1 MICREGE
8 NVLYCYEDAIMVL
21 GCIMNNVELL
31 KNDKYPLDRD
41 DFSPSKFHQILFAVI
56 DNIADNDIAEIDKVA
71 IDRFA
76 QNYPKQYEVLVR
88 NDFLNFIDNCKK
100 IANQKVFALYY
111 NNLRKM
117 SLLRAYQKQGRNIN
131 NFFDENL
138 DSAEQMKN
146 LDRYKI
152 EQIVDYFEA
161 QDYDI
166 RKRFIKNADI
176 REYQAGT
183 NFAET
188 KERLKESPLMGS
200 SFQSPYL
207 NTIFRGA
214 MGLILRVGK
223 SGTGK
228 SVLSLGDLCKMTV
241 TEYWDFETQSFIK
254 NKSREGASLFINTE
268 MDLEVGLDIIII
280 AWISGVNRSKIL
292 NGKYTKEEEKR
303 IDRAGQILLESELYI
318 VDDPSFTVDS
328 LVSEIKDYVY
338 NKQVKNVCFDYVQD
352 NGIVSGRL
360 ANETKI
366 PQRQDMV
373 LLTLTDRL
381 KQVQRECDINII
393 TGCQTNN
400 EEDKMPFPTE
410 ACLAGGKSQ
419 IRKTDGT
426 MVMMPPRQKELDIFE
441 ELIVN
446 GKLDTQNRPNNIIHI
461 IKGRSSEFP
470 KYIKVFQ
477 YVDLGTGRSE
487 DLLVLDKDNNPIKIN
502 KTYIEYD

>member
-1 MICREGE
+1 
-8 NVLYCYEDAIMVL
+8 MVL

-31 KNDKYPLDRD
+31 KSDKYFLDRD

-56 DNIADNDIAEIDKVA
+56 DNLADNDIVEIDKMA

-76 QNYPKQYEVLVR
+76 QNYPKQYEVLIQ
-88 NDFLNFIDNCKK
+88 NDFLVFVDNCKK
-100 IANQKVFALYY
+100 IANQNLFALYY
-111 NNLRKM
+111 NNLKKM
-117 SLLRAYQKQGRNIN
+117 SLLRVYKKQGRDISQFYDEVIDNI
-131 NFFDENL
+131 
-138 DSAEQMKN
+138 KN
-146 LDRYKI
+146 LDNYTV
-152 EQIVDYFEA
+152 EQIINHFEA

-166 RKRFIKNADI
+166 RKRFIKNANV

-214 MGLILRVGK
+214 MGLILRAGK
-223 SGTGK
+223 SGAGK
-228 SVLSLGDLCKMTV
+228 SVLSLGDLCQMTV
-241 TEYWDFETQSFIK
+241 TEYWDYKSQSFIK
-254 NKSREGASLFINTE
+254 NKSREGSSLFINTE
-268 MDLEVGLDIIII
+268 MDLETGLDIIII
-280 AWISGVNRSKIL
+280 AWISGVERGKIL
-292 NGKYTKEEEKR
+292 DGKYTKDEEYR
-303 IDRAGQILLESELYI
+303 IDRAREILLESELYI
-318 VDDPSFTVDS
+318 VDDPSFTIDS
-328 LVSEIKDYVY
+328 LISEIKDYVY
-338 NKQVKNVCFDYVQD
+338 NKQVKNVCFDYIQD
-352 NGIVSGRL
+352 NGIVSGKL

-410 ACLAGGKSQ
+410 SCLAGGKSQ
-419 IRKTDGT
+419 VRKTDGT
-426 MVMMPPRQKELDIFE
+426 MVMLPPKQKELDIFE
-441 ELIVN
+441 ELMID
-446 GKLDTQNRPNNIIHI
+446 GKLDTKNRPNNIIHI
-461 IKGRSSEFP
+461 IKGRSSAYP

-487 DLLVLDKDNNPIKIN
+487 DLLVLDKDNKPITIN
-502 KTYIEYD
+502 KTFIEYDE

>member
-1 MICREGE
+1 
-8 NVLYCYEDAIMVL
+8 MVL

-31 KNDKYPLDRD
+31 KNDKYFLDRD

-56 DNIADNDIAEIDKVA
+56 DNLADNDIVEIDKMA

-76 QNYPKQYEVLVR
+76 QNYPKQYDVLIQ
-88 NDFLNFIDNCKK
+88 NDFLVFVDNCKK
-100 IANQKVFALYY
+100 IANQNLFALYY
-111 NNLRKM
+111 NNLKKM
-117 SLLRAYQKQGRNIN
+117 SLLRVYKKQGRDIDQFYDEAIGNI
-131 NFFDENL
+131 
-138 DSAEQMKN
+138 KN
-146 LDRYKI
+146 LDNYTV
-152 EQIVDYFEA
+152 EQIINYFEA
-161 QDYDI
+161 QDYEI
-166 RKRFIKNADI
+166 RKKFIKNI
-176 REYQAGT
+176 NVREYQAGT

-214 MGLILRVGK
+214 MGLILRAGK
-223 SGTGK
+223 SGAGK
-228 SVLSLGDLCKMTV
+228 SVLSLGDLCQMTV
-241 TEYWDFETQSFIK
+241 TEYWDYKTQSFIK

-268 MDLEVGLDIIII
+268 MDLETGLDIIII
-280 AWISGVNRSKIL
+280 AWISGVERGKIL
-292 NGKYTKEEEKR
+292 DGKYTKDEESR
-303 IDRAGQILLESELYI
+303 IDKAREILLESELYI

-338 NKQVKNVCFDYVQD
+338 NKQVKNVCFDYIQD
-352 NGIVSGRL
+352 NGIVSGKL

-410 ACLAGGKSQ
+410 SCLAGGKSQ
-419 IRKTDGT
+419 VRKTDGT
-426 MVMMPPRQKELDIFE
+426 MVMLPPKQKELDIFE
-441 ELIVN
+441 ELMID
-446 GKLDTQNRPNNIIHI
+446 GKLDTKNRPNNIIHI
-461 IKGRSSEFP
+461 IKGRSSAYP

-487 DLLVLDKDNNPIKIN
+487 DLLVLDKDNKPITIN
-502 KTYIEYD
+502 KTFIEYDE

>member
-1 MICREGE
+1 
-8 NVLYCYEDAIMVL
+8 MVL

-31 KNDKYPLDRD
+31 KSDKYFLDRD

-56 DNIADNDIAEIDKVA
+56 DNLADNDIVEIDKMA

-76 QNYPKQYEVLVR
+76 QNYPKQYEVLIQ
-88 NDFLNFIDNCKK
+88 NDFLVFVDNCKK
-100 IANQKVFALYY
+100 IANQNLFALYY
-111 NNLRKM
+111 NNLKKM
-117 SLLRAYQKQGRNIN
+117 SLLRVYKKQGRDISQFYDEVIDNI
-131 NFFDENL
+131 
-138 DSAEQMKN
+138 KN
-146 LDRYKI
+146 LDNYTV
-152 EQIVDYFEA
+152 EQIINHFEA

-166 RKRFIKNADI
+166 RKRFIKNVNV

-223 SGTGK
+223 TGAGK
-228 SVLSLGDLCKMTV
+228 SVLSLGDLCQMTV
-241 TEYWDFETQSFIK
+241 TEYWDYKSQSFIK
-254 NKSREGASLFINTE
+254 NKSREGSSLFINTE
-268 MDLEVGLDIIII
+268 MDLETGLDIIII
-280 AWISGVNRSKIL
+280 AWISGVERGKIL
-292 NGKYTKEEEKR
+292 DGKYTKDEEYR
-303 IDRAGQILLESELYI
+303 IDRAREILLESELYI
-318 VDDPSFTVDS
+318 VDDPSFTIDS

-338 NKQVKNVCFDYVQD
+338 NKQVKNVCFDYIQD
-352 NGIVSGRL
+352 NGIVSGKL

-400 EEDKMPFPTE
+400 EEDTMPFPTE
-410 ACLAGGKSQ
+410 SCLAGGKSQ
-419 IRKTDGT
+419 VRKTDGT
-426 MVMMPPRQKELDIFE
+426 MVMLPPKQKELDIFE
-441 ELIVN
+441 ELMID
-446 GKLDTQNRPNNIIHI
+446 GKLDTKNRPNNIIHI
-461 IKGRSSEFP
+461 VKGRSSAYP

-487 DLLVLDKDNNPIKIN
+487 DLLVLDKDNKPITIN
-502 KTYIEYD
+502 KTFIEYGE

>member
-1 MICREGE
+1 
-8 NVLYCYEDAIMVL
+8 
-21 GCIMNNVELL
+21 MNNVELL
-31 KNDKYPLDRD
+31 KSDKYFLDRD

-56 DNIADNDIAEIDKVA
+56 DNLADNDIVEIDKMA

-76 QNYPKQYEVLVR
+76 QNYPKQYEVLIQ
-88 NDFLNFIDNCKK
+88 NDFLVFVDNCKK
-100 IANQKVFALYY
+100 IANQNLFALYY
-111 NNLRKM
+111 NNLKKM
-117 SLLRAYQKQGRNIN
+117 SLLRVYKKQGRDISQFYDEVIDNI
-131 NFFDENL
+131 
-138 DSAEQMKN
+138 KN
-146 LDRYKI
+146 LDNYTV
-152 EQIVDYFEA
+152 EQIINHFEA

-166 RKRFIKNADI
+166 RKRFIKNVNV

-214 MGLILRVGK
+214 MGLILRAGK
-223 SGTGK
+223 SGAGK
-228 SVLSLGDLCKMTV
+228 SVLSLGDLCQMTV
-241 TEYWDFETQSFIK
+241 TEYWDYKSQSFIK
-254 NKSREGASLFINTE
+254 NKSREGSSLFINTE
-268 MDLEVGLDIIII
+268 MDLETGLDIIII
-280 AWISGVNRSKIL
+280 SWISGVERGKIL
-292 NGKYTKEEEKR
+292 DGKYAKDEEYR
-303 IDRAGQILLESELYI
+303 IDRAREILLESELYI
-318 VDDPSFTVDS
+318 VDDPSFTIDS
-328 LVSEIKDYVY
+328 LISEIKDYVY
-338 NKQVKNVCFDYVQD
+338 NKQVKNVCFDYIQD
-352 NGIVSGRL
+352 NGIVSGKL

-410 ACLAGGKSQ
+410 SCLAGGKSQ
-419 IRKTDGT
+419 VRKTDGT
-426 MVMMPPRQKELDIFE
+426 MVMLPPKQKELDIFE
-441 ELIVN
+441 ELMID
-446 GKLDTQNRPNNIIHI
+446 GKLDTKNRPNNIIHI
-461 IKGRSSEFP
+461 IKGRSSAYP

>member
-1 MICREGE
+1 
-8 NVLYCYEDAIMVL
+8 
-21 GCIMNNVELL
+21 MNNVELL
-31 KNDKYPLDRD
+31 KSDKYFLDRD

-56 DNIADNDIAEIDKVA
+56 DNLADNDIVEIDKMA

-76 QNYPKQYEVLVR
+76 QNYPKQYEVLIQ
-88 NDFLNFIDNCKK
+88 NDFLVFVDNCKK
-100 IANQKVFALYY
+100 IANQNLFALYY
-111 NNLRKM
+111 NNLKKM
-117 SLLRAYQKQGRNIN
+117 SLLRVYKKQGRDISQFYDEVIDNI
-131 NFFDENL
+131 
-138 DSAEQMKN
+138 KN
-146 LDRYKI
+146 LDNYTV
-152 EQIVDYFEA
+152 EQIINHFEA

-166 RKRFIKNADI
+166 RKRFIKNVNV

-214 MGLILRVGK
+214 MGLILRAGK
-223 SGTGK
+223 SGAGK
-228 SVLSLGDLCKMTV
+228 SVLSLGDLCQMTV
-241 TEYWDFETQSFIK
+241 TEYWDYKSQSFIK
-254 NKSREGASLFINTE
+254 NKSREGSSLFINTE
-268 MDLEVGLDIIII
+268 MDLETGLDIIII
-280 AWISGVNRSKIL
+280 AWISGVERGKIL
-292 NGKYTKEEEKR
+292 DGKYTKDEEYR
-303 IDRAGQILLESELYI
+303 IDRAREILLESELYI
-318 VDDPSFTVDS
+318 VDDPSFTIDS
-328 LVSEIKDYVY
+328 LISEIKDHVY
-338 NKQVKNVCFDYVQD
+338 NKQVKNVCFDYIQD
-352 NGIVSGRL
+352 NGIVSGKL

-410 ACLAGGKSQ
+410 SCLAGGKSQ
-419 IRKTDGT
+419 VRKTDGT
-426 MVMMPPRQKELDIFE
+426 MVMLPPKQKELDIFE
-441 ELIVN
+441 ELMID
-446 GKLDTQNRPNNIIHI
+446 GKLDTKNRPNNIIHI
-461 IKGRSSEFP
+461 IKGRSSAYP

>member
-1 MICREGE
+1 
-8 NVLYCYEDAIMVL
+8 
-21 GCIMNNVELL
+21 MNNVELL
-31 KNDKYPLDRD
+31 KSDKYFLDRD

-56 DNIADNDIAEIDKVA
+56 DNLADNDIVEIDKMA

-76 QNYPKQYEVLVR
+76 QNYPKQYEVLIQ
-88 NDFLNFIDNCKK
+88 NDFLVFVDNCKK
-100 IANQKVFALYY
+100 IANQNLFALYY
-111 NNLRKM
+111 NNLKKM
-117 SLLRAYQKQGRNIN
+117 SLLRVYKKQGRDISQFYDEVIDNI
-131 NFFDENL
+131 
-138 DSAEQMKN
+138 KN
-146 LDRYKI
+146 LDNYTV
-152 EQIVDYFEA
+152 EQIINHFEA

-166 RKRFIKNADI
+166 RKRFIKNVNV

-214 MGLILRVGK
+214 MGLILRAGK
-223 SGTGK
+223 SGAGK
-228 SVLSLGDLCKMTV
+228 SVLSLGDLCQMTV
-241 TEYWDFETQSFIK
+241 TEYWDYKSQSFIK
-254 NKSREGASLFINTE
+254 NKSREGSSLFINTE
-268 MDLEVGLDIIII
+268 MDLETGLDIIII
-280 AWISGVNRSKIL
+280 AWISGVERGKIL
-292 NGKYTKEEEKR
+292 DGKYTKDEEYR
-303 IDRAGQILLESELYI
+303 IDRAREILLESELYI
-318 VDDPSFTVDS
+318 VDDPSFTIDS
-328 LVSEIKDYVY
+328 LISEIKDYVY
-338 NKQVKNVCFDYVQD
+338 NKQVKNVCFDYIQD
-352 NGIVSGRL
+352 NGIVSGKL

-410 ACLAGGKSQ
+410 SCLAGGKSQ
-419 IRKTDGT
+419 VRKTDGT
-426 MVMMPPRQKELDIFE
+426 MVMLPPKQKELDIFE
-441 ELIVN
+441 ELMID
-446 GKLDTQNRPNNIIHI
+446 GKLDTKNRPNNIIHI
-461 IKGRSSEFP
+461 IKGRSSAYP

>member
-1 MICREGE
+1 
-8 NVLYCYEDAIMVL
+8 
-21 GCIMNNVELL
+21 MNNVELL
-31 KNDKYPLDRD
+31 KSDKYFLDRD

-56 DNIADNDIAEIDKVA
+56 DNLADNDIVEIDKMA

-76 QNYPKQYEVLVR
+76 QNYPKQYEVLIQ
-88 NDFLNFIDNCKK
+88 NDFLVFVDNCKK
-100 IANQKVFALYY
+100 IANQNLFALYY
-111 NNLRKM
+111 NNLKKM
-117 SLLRAYQKQGRNIN
+117 SLLRVYKKQGRDISQFYDEVIDNI
-131 NFFDENL
+131 
-138 DSAEQMKN
+138 KN
-146 LDRYKI
+146 LDNYTV
-152 EQIVDYFEA
+152 EQIINHFEA
-161 QDYDI
+161 QDCDI
-166 RKRFIKNADI
+166 RKRFIKNVNV

-214 MGLILRVGK
+214 MGLILRAGK
-223 SGTGK
+223 SGAGK
-228 SVLSLGDLCKMTV
+228 SVLSLGDLCQMTV
-241 TEYWDFETQSFIK
+241 TEYWDYKSQSFIK
-254 NKSREGASLFINTE
+254 NKSREGSSLFINTE
-268 MDLEVGLDIIII
+268 MDLETGLDIIII
-280 AWISGVNRSKIL
+280 AWISGVERGKIL
-292 NGKYTKEEEKR
+292 DGKYTKDEEYR
-303 IDRAGQILLESELYI
+303 IDRAREILLESELYI
-318 VDDPSFTVDS
+318 VDDPSFTIDS

-338 NKQVKNVCFDYVQD
+338 NKQVKNVCFDYIQD
-352 NGIVSGRL
+352 NGIVSGKL

-410 ACLAGGKSQ
+410 SCLAGGKSQ
-419 IRKTDGT
+419 VRKTDGT
-426 MVMMPPRQKELDIFE
+426 MVMLPPKQKELDIFE
-441 ELIVN
+441 ELMID
-446 GKLDTQNRPNNIIHI
+446 GKLDTKNRPNNIIHI
-461 IKGRSSEFP
+461 VKGRSSAYP

-487 DLLVLDKDNNPIKIN
+487 DLLVLDKDNKPITIN
-502 KTYIEYD
+502 KTFIEYDE

>member
-1 MICREGE
+1 
-8 NVLYCYEDAIMVL
+8 
-21 GCIMNNVELL
+21 MNNVELL
-31 KNDKYPLDRD
+31 KSDKYFLDRD

-56 DNIADNDIAEIDKVA
+56 DNLADNDIVEIDKMA

-76 QNYPKQYEVLVR
+76 QNYPKQYEVLIQ
-88 NDFLNFIDNCKK
+88 NDFLVFVDNCKK
-100 IANQKVFALYY
+100 IANQNLFALYY
-111 NNLRKM
+111 NNLKKM
-117 SLLRAYQKQGRNIN
+117 SLLRVYKKQGRDISQFYDEVIDNI
-131 NFFDENL
+131 
-138 DSAEQMKN
+138 KN
-146 LDRYKI
+146 LDNYTV
-152 EQIVDYFEA
+152 EQIINHFEA

-166 RKRFIKNADI
+166 RKRFIKNVNV

-214 MGLILRVGK
+214 MGLILRAGK
-223 SGTGK
+223 SGAGK
-228 SVLSLGDLCKMTV
+228 SVLSLGDLCQMTV
-241 TEYWDFETQSFIK
+241 TEYWDYKSQSFIK
-254 NKSREGASLFINTE
+254 NKSREGSSLFINTE
-268 MDLEVGLDIIII
+268 MDLETGLDIIII
-280 AWISGVNRSKIL
+280 AWISGVERGKIL
-292 NGKYTKEEEKR
+292 DGKYTKDEEYR
-303 IDRAGQILLESELYI
+303 IDRAREILLESELYI
-318 VDDPSFTVDS
+318 VDDPSFTIDS
-328 LVSEIKDYVY
+328 LISEIKDYVY
-338 NKQVKNVCFDYVQD
+338 NKQVKNVCFDYIQD
-352 NGIVSGRL
+352 NGIVSGKL

-410 ACLAGGKSQ
+410 SCLAGGKSQ
-419 IRKTDGT
+419 VRKTDGT
-426 MVMMPPRQKELDIFE
+426 MVMLPPKQKELDIFE
-441 ELIVN
+441 ELMID
-446 GKLDTQNRPNNIIHI
+446 GKLDTKNRPNNIIHI
-461 IKGRSSEFP
+461 IKGRSSAYP

-487 DLLVLDKDNNPIKIN
+487 DLLVLDKDNKPITIN
-502 KTYIEYD
+502 KTFIEYDE

>member
-1 MICREGE
+1 
-8 NVLYCYEDAIMVL
+8 
-21 GCIMNNVELL
+21 MNNVELL
-31 KNDKYPLDRD
+31 KSDKYFLDRD

-56 DNIADNDIAEIDKVA
+56 DNLADNDIVEIDKMA

-76 QNYPKQYEVLVR
+76 QNYPKQYEVLIQ
-88 NDFLNFIDNCKK
+88 NDFLVFVDNCKK
-100 IANQKVFALYY
+100 IANQNLFALYY
-111 NNLRKM
+111 NNLKKM
-117 SLLRAYQKQGRNIN
+117 SLLRVYKKQGRDISQFYDEVIDNI
-131 NFFDENL
+131 
-138 DSAEQMKN
+138 KN
-146 LDRYKI
+146 LDNYTI
-152 EQIVDYFEA
+152 EQIINHFEA

-166 RKRFIKNADI
+166 RKRFIKNVNV

-214 MGLILRVGK
+214 MGLILRAGK
-223 SGTGK
+223 SGAGK
-228 SVLSLGDLCKMTV
+228 SVLSLGDLCQMTV
-241 TEYWDFETQSFIK
+241 TEYWDYKTQSFIK
-254 NKSREGASLFINTE
+254 NKSREGSSLFINTE
-268 MDLEVGLDIIII
+268 MDLETGLDIIII
-280 AWISGVNRSKIL
+280 AWISGVERGKIL
-292 NGKYTKEEEKR
+292 DGKYTKDEEYR
-303 IDRAGQILLESELYI
+303 IDRAREILLESELYI
-318 VDDPSFTVDS
+318 VDDPSFTIDS
-328 LVSEIKDYVY
+328 LISEIKDYVY
-338 NKQVKNVCFDYVQD
+338 NKQVKNVCFDYIQD
-352 NGIVSGRL
+352 NGIVSGKL

-410 ACLAGGKSQ
+410 SCLAGGKSQ
-419 IRKTDGT
+419 VRKTDGT
-426 MVMMPPRQKELDIFE
+426 MVMLPPKQKELDVFE
-441 ELIVN
+441 ELMID
-446 GKLDTQNRPNNIIHI
+446 GKLDTKNRPNNIIHI
-461 IKGRSSEFP
+461 VKGRSSAYP

-487 DLLVLDKDNNPIKIN
+487 DLLVLDKDNKPITIN
-502 KTYIEYD
+502 KTFIEYDE

>member
-1 MICREGE
+1 
-8 NVLYCYEDAIMVL
+8 MVL

-31 KNDKYPLDRD
+31 KSDKYFLDRD

-56 DNIADNDIAEIDKVA
+56 DNLADNDIVEIDKMA

-76 QNYPKQYEVLVR
+76 QNYPKQYEVLIQ
-88 NDFLNFIDNCKK
+88 NDFLVFVDNCKK
-100 IANQKVFALYY
+100 IANQNLFALYY
-111 NNLRKM
+111 NNLKKM
-117 SLLRAYQKQGRNIN
+117 SLLRVYKKQGRDISQFYDEVIDNI
-131 NFFDENL
+131 
-138 DSAEQMKN
+138 KN
-146 LDRYKI
+146 LDNYTV
-152 EQIVDYFEA
+152 EQIINHFEA

-166 RKRFIKNADI
+166 RKRFIKNVNV

-214 MGLILRVGK
+214 MGLILRAGK
-223 SGTGK
+223 SGAGK
-228 SVLSLGDLCKMTV
+228 SVLSLGDLCQMTV
-241 TEYWDFETQSFIK
+241 TEYWDYKSQSFIK
-254 NKSREGASLFINTE
+254 NKSREGSSLFINTE
-268 MDLEVGLDIIII
+268 MDLETGLDIIII
-280 AWISGVNRSKIL
+280 AWISGVERGKIL
-292 NGKYTKEEEKR
+292 DGKYTKDEEYR
-303 IDRAGQILLESELYI
+303 IDRSREILLKSELYI
-318 VDDPSFTVDS
+318 VDDPSFTIDS
-328 LVSEIKDYVY
+328 LISEIKDYVY
-338 NKQVKNVCFDYVQD
+338 NKQVKNVCFDYIQD
-352 NGIVSGRL
+352 NGIVSGKL

-410 ACLAGGKSQ
+410 SCLAGGKSQ
-419 IRKTDGT
+419 VRKTDGT
-426 MVMMPPRQKELDIFE
+426 MVMLPPKQKELDIFE
-441 ELIVN
+441 ELMID
-446 GKLDTQNRPNNIIHI
+446 GKLDTKNRPNNIIHI
-461 IKGRSSEFP
+461 IKGRSSAYP

-487 DLLVLDKDNNPIKIN
+487 DLLVLDKDNKPITIN
-502 KTYIEYD
+502 KTFIKYDE

>member
-1 MICREGE
+1 
-8 NVLYCYEDAIMVL
+8 MVL

-31 KNDKYPLDRD
+31 KSDKYFLDRD

-56 DNIADNDIAEIDKVA
+56 DNLADNDIVEIDKMA

-76 QNYPKQYEVLVR
+76 QNYPKQYEVLIQ
-88 NDFLNFIDNCKK
+88 NDFLVFVDNCKK
-100 IANQKVFALYY
+100 IANQNLFALYY
-111 NNLRKM
+111 NNLKKM
-117 SLLRAYQKQGRNIN
+117 SLLRVYKKQGRDISQFYDEVIDNI
-131 NFFDENL
+131 
-138 DSAEQMKN
+138 KN
-146 LDRYKI
+146 LDNYTV
-152 EQIVDYFEA
+152 EQIINHFEA

-166 RKRFIKNADI
+166 RKRFIKNVNV

-214 MGLILRVGK
+214 MGLILRAGK
-223 SGTGK
+223 SGAGK
-228 SVLSLGDLCKMTV
+228 SVLSLGDLCQMTV
-241 TEYWDFETQSFIK
+241 TEYWDYKSQSFIK
-254 NKSREGASLFINTE
+254 NKSREGSSLFINTE
-268 MDLEVGLDIIII
+268 MDLETGLDIIII
-280 AWISGVNRSKIL
+280 AWISGVERGKIL
-292 NGKYTKEEEKR
+292 DGKYTKDEEYR
-303 IDRAGQILLESELYI
+303 IDRAREILLESELYI
-318 VDDPSFTVDS
+318 VDDPSFTIDS
-328 LVSEIKDYVY
+328 LISEIKDYVY
-338 NKQVKNVCFDYVQD
+338 NKQVKNVCFDYIQD
-352 NGIVSGRL
+352 NGIVSGKL

-410 ACLAGGKSQ
+410 SCLAGGKSQ
-419 IRKTDGT
+419 VRKTDGT
-426 MVMMPPRQKELDIFE
+426 MVMLPPKQKELDIFE
-441 ELIVN
+441 ELMID
-446 GKLDTQNRPNNIIHI
+446 GKLDTKNRPNNIIHI
-461 IKGRSSEFP
+461 IKGRSSAYP

>member
-1 MICREGE
+1 
-8 NVLYCYEDAIMVL
+8 MVL

-31 KNDKYPLDRD
+31 KSDKYFLDRD

-56 DNIADNDIAEIDKVA
+56 DNLADNDIVEIDKMA

-76 QNYPKQYEVLVR
+76 QNYPKQYEVLIQ
-88 NDFLNFIDNCKK
+88 NDFLVFVDNCKK
-100 IANQKVFALYY
+100 IANQNLFALYY
-111 NNLRKM
+111 NNLKKM
-117 SLLRAYQKQGRNIN
+117 SLLRVYKKQGRDISQFYDEVIDNI
-131 NFFDENL
+131 
-138 DSAEQMKN
+138 KN
-146 LDRYKI
+146 LDNYTV
-152 EQIVDYFEA
+152 EQIINHFEA

-166 RKRFIKNADI
+166 RKRFIKNVNV

-214 MGLILRVGK
+214 MGLILRAGK
-223 SGTGK
+223 SGAGK
-228 SVLSLGDLCKMTV
+228 SVLSLGDLCQMTV
-241 TEYWDFETQSFIK
+241 TEYWDYKSQSFIK
-254 NKSREGASLFINTE
+254 NKSREGSSLFINTE
-268 MDLEVGLDIIII
+268 MDLETGLDIIII
-280 AWISGVNRSKIL
+280 AWISGVERGKIL
-292 NGKYTKEEEKR
+292 DGKYTKDEEYR
-303 IDRAGQILLESELYI
+303 IDRAREILLESELYI
-318 VDDPSFTVDS
+318 VDDPSFTIDS
-328 LVSEIKDYVY
+328 LISEIKDYVY
-338 NKQVKNVCFDYVQD
+338 NKQVKNVCFDYIQD
-352 NGIVSGRL
+352 NGIVSGKL

-410 ACLAGGKSQ
+410 SCLAGGKSQ
-419 IRKTDGT
+419 VRKTDGT
-426 MVMMPPRQKELDIFE
+426 MVMLSPKQKELDIFE
-441 ELIVN
+441 ELMID
-446 GKLDTQNRPNNIIHI
+446 GKLDTKNRPNNIIHI
-461 IKGRSSEFP
+461 IKGRSSAYP

>member
-1 MICREGE
+1 
-8 NVLYCYEDAIMVL
+8 
-21 GCIMNNVELL
+21 MNNVELL
-31 KNDKYPLDRD
+31 KSDKYFLDRD

-56 DNIADNDIAEIDKVA
+56 DNLADNDIVEIDKMA

-76 QNYPKQYEVLVR
+76 QNYPKQYEVLIQ
-88 NDFLNFIDNCKK
+88 NDFLVFVDNCKK
-100 IANQKVFALYY
+100 IANQNLFALYY
-111 NNLRKM
+111 NNLKKM
-117 SLLRAYQKQGRNIN
+117 SLLRVYKKQGRDISQFYDEVIDNI
-131 NFFDENL
+131 
-138 DSAEQMKN
+138 KN
-146 LDRYKI
+146 LDNYTV
-152 EQIVDYFEA
+152 EQIINHFEA

-166 RKRFIKNADI
+166 RKRFIKNVNV

-214 MGLILRVGK
+214 MGLILRAGK
-223 SGTGK
+223 SGAGK
-228 SVLSLGDLCKMTV
+228 SVLSLGDLCQMTI
-241 TEYWDFETQSFIK
+241 TEYWDYKSQSFIK
-254 NKSREGASLFINTE
+254 NKSREGSSLFINTE
-268 MDLEVGLDIIII
+268 MDLETGLDIIII
-280 AWISGVNRSKIL
+280 AWISGVERGKIL
-292 NGKYTKEEEKR
+292 DGKYTKDEEYR
-303 IDRAGQILLESELYI
+303 IDRAREILLESELYI
-318 VDDPSFTVDS
+318 VDDPSFTIDS
-328 LVSEIKDYVY
+328 LISEIKDYVY
-338 NKQVKNVCFDYVQD
+338 NKQVKNVCFDYIQD
-352 NGIVSGRL
+352 NGIVSGKL

-410 ACLAGGKSQ
+410 SCLAGGKSQ
-419 IRKTDGT
+419 VRKTDGT
-426 MVMMPPRQKELDIFE
+426 MVMLPPKQKELDIFE
-441 ELIVN
+441 ELMID
-446 GKLDTQNRPNNIIHI
+446 GKLDTKNRPNNIIHI
-461 IKGRSSEFP
+461 IKGRSSAYP

>member
-1 MICREGE
+1 
-8 NVLYCYEDAIMVL
+8 
-21 GCIMNNVELL
+21 MNNVELL
-31 KNDKYPLDRD
+31 KSDKYFLDRD

-56 DNIADNDIAEIDKVA
+56 DNLADNDIVEIDKMA

-76 QNYPKQYEVLVR
+76 QNYPKQYEVLIQ
-88 NDFLNFIDNCKK
+88 NDFLVFVDNCKK
-100 IANQKVFALYY
+100 IANQNLFALYY
-111 NNLRKM
+111 NNLKKM
-117 SLLRAYQKQGRNIN
+117 SLLRVYKKQGRDISQFYDEVIDNI
-131 NFFDENL
+131 
-138 DSAEQMKN
+138 KN
-146 LDRYKI
+146 LDNYTV
-152 EQIVDYFEA
+152 EQIINHFEA

-166 RKRFIKNADI
+166 RKRFIKNANV

-214 MGLILRVGK
+214 MGLILRAGK
-223 SGTGK
+223 SGAGK
-228 SVLSLGDLCKMTV
+228 SVLSLGDLCQMTV
-241 TEYWDFETQSFIK
+241 TEYWDYKSQSFIK
-254 NKSREGASLFINTE
+254 NKSREGSSLFINTE
-268 MDLEVGLDIIII
+268 MDLETGLDIIII
-280 AWISGVNRSKIL
+280 AWISGVERGKIL
-292 NGKYTKEEEKR
+292 DGKYTKDEEYR
-303 IDRAGQILLESELYI
+303 IDRAREILLESELYI
-318 VDDPSFTVDS
+318 VDDPSFTIDS
-328 LVSEIKDYVY
+328 LISEIKDYVY
-338 NKQVKNVCFDYVQD
+338 NKQVKNVCFDYIQD
-352 NGIVSGRL
+352 NGIVSGKL

-410 ACLAGGKSQ
+410 SCLAGGKSQ
-419 IRKTDGT
+419 VRKTDGT
-426 MVMMPPRQKELDIFE
+426 MVMLPPKQKELDIFE
-441 ELIVN
+441 ELMID
-446 GKLDTQNRPNNIIHI
+446 GKLDTKNRPNNIIHI
-461 IKGRSSEFP
+461 IKGRSSAYP

-487 DLLVLDKDNNPIKIN
+487 DLLVLDKDNKPITIN
-502 KTYIEYD
+502 KTFIEYDE

>member
-1 MICREGE
+1 
-8 NVLYCYEDAIMVL
+8 
-21 GCIMNNVELL
+21 MNNVELL
-31 KNDKYPLDRD
+31 KSDKYFLDRD

-56 DNIADNDIAEIDKVA
+56 DNLADNDIVEIDKMA

-76 QNYPKQYEVLVR
+76 QNYPKQYEVLIQ
-88 NDFLNFIDNCKK
+88 NDFLVFVDNCKK
-100 IANQKVFALYY
+100 IANQNLFALYY
-111 NNLRKM
+111 NNLKKM
-117 SLLRAYQKQGRNIN
+117 SLIRVYKKQGRDISQFYDEVIDNI
-131 NFFDENL
+131 
-138 DSAEQMKN
+138 KN
-146 LDRYKI
+146 LDNYTV
-152 EQIVDYFEA
+152 EQIINHFEA

-166 RKRFIKNADI
+166 RKRFIKNVNV

-214 MGLILRVGK
+214 MGLILRAGK
-223 SGTGK
+223 SGAGK
-228 SVLSLGDLCKMTV
+228 SVLSLGDLCQMTV
-241 TEYWDFETQSFIK
+241 TEYWDYKSQSFIK
-254 NKSREGASLFINTE
+254 NKSREGSSLFINTE
-268 MDLEVGLDIIII
+268 MDLETGLDIIII
-280 AWISGVNRSKIL
+280 AWISGVERGKIL
-292 NGKYTKEEEKR
+292 DGKYTKDEEYR
-303 IDRAGQILLESELYI
+303 IDRAREILLESELYI
-318 VDDPSFTVDS
+318 VDDPSFTIDS
-328 LVSEIKDYVY
+328 LISEIKDYVY
-338 NKQVKNVCFDYVQD
+338 NKQVKNVCFDYIQD
-352 NGIVSGRL
+352 NGIVSGKL

-410 ACLAGGKSQ
+410 SCLAGGKSQ
-419 IRKTDGT
+419 VRKTDGT
-426 MVMMPPRQKELDIFE
+426 MVMLPPKQKELDIFE
-441 ELIVN
+441 ELMID
-446 GKLDTQNRPNNIIHI
+446 GKLDTKNRPNNIIHI
-461 IKGRSSEFP
+461 IKGRSSAYP

>member
-1 MICREGE
+1 
-8 NVLYCYEDAIMVL
+8 MVL

-31 KNDKYPLDRD
+31 KSDKYFLDRD

-56 DNIADNDIAEIDKVA
+56 DNLADNDIVEIDKMA

-76 QNYPKQYEVLVR
+76 QNYPKQYEVLIQ
-88 NDFLNFIDNCKK
+88 NDFLVFVDNCKK
-100 IANQKVFALYY
+100 IANQNLFALYY
-111 NNLRKM
+111 NNLKKM
-117 SLLRAYQKQGRNIN
+117 SLLRVYKKQGRDISQFYDEVIDNI
-131 NFFDENL
+131 
-138 DSAEQMKN
+138 KN
-146 LDRYKI
+146 LDNYTV
-152 EQIVDYFEA
+152 EQIINHFEA

-166 RKRFIKNADI
+166 RKRFIKNVNV

-214 MGLILRVGK
+214 MGLILRAGK
-223 SGTGK
+223 SGAGK
-228 SVLSLGDLCKMTV
+228 SVLSLGDLCQMTV
-241 TEYWDFETQSFIK
+241 TEYWDYKSQSFIK
-254 NKSREGASLFINTE
+254 NKSREGSSLFINTE
-268 MDLEVGLDIIII
+268 MDLETGLDIIII
-280 AWISGVNRSKIL
+280 SWISGVERGKIL
-292 NGKYTKEEEKR
+292 DGKYAKDEEYR
-303 IDRAGQILLESELYI
+303 IDRAREILLESELYI
-318 VDDPSFTVDS
+318 VDDPSFTIDS
-328 LVSEIKDYVY
+328 LISEIKDYVY
-338 NKQVKNVCFDYVQD
+338 NKQVKNVCFDYIQD
-352 NGIVSGRL
+352 NGIVSGKL

-410 ACLAGGKSQ
+410 SCLAGGKSQ
-419 IRKTDGT
+419 VRKTDGT
-426 MVMMPPRQKELDIFE
+426 MVMLPPKQKELDIFE
-441 ELIVN
+441 ELMID
-446 GKLDTQNRPNNIIHI
+446 GKLDTKNRPNNIIHI
-461 IKGRSSEFP
+461 IKGRSSAYP

>member
-1 MICREGE
+1 
-8 NVLYCYEDAIMVL
+8 MVL

-31 KNDKYPLDRD
+31 KSDKYFLDRD

-56 DNIADNDIAEIDKVA
+56 DNLADNDIVEIDKMA

-76 QNYPKQYEVLVR
+76 QNYPKQYEVLIQ
-88 NDFLNFIDNCKK
+88 NDFLVFVDNCKK
-100 IANQKVFALYY
+100 IANQNLFALYY
-111 NNLRKM
+111 NNLKKM
-117 SLLRAYQKQGRNIN
+117 SLLRVYKKQGRDISQFYDEVIDNI
-131 NFFDENL
+131 
-138 DSAEQMKN
+138 KN
-146 LDRYKI
+146 LDNYTI
-152 EQIVDYFEA
+152 EQIINHFEA

-166 RKRFIKNADI
+166 RKRFIKNVNV

-214 MGLILRVGK
+214 MGLILRAGK
-223 SGTGK
+223 SGAGK
-228 SVLSLGDLCKMTV
+228 SVLSLGDLCQMTV
-241 TEYWDFETQSFIK
+241 TEYWDYKTQSFIK
-254 NKSREGASLFINTE
+254 NKSREGSSLFINTE
-268 MDLEVGLDIIII
+268 MDLETGLDIIII
-280 AWISGVNRSKIL
+280 AWISGVERGKIL
-292 NGKYTKEEEKR
+292 DGKYTKDEEYR
-303 IDRAGQILLESELYI
+303 IDRAREILLESELYI
-318 VDDPSFTVDS
+318 VDDPSFTIDS
-328 LVSEIKDYVY
+328 LISEIKDYVY
-338 NKQVKNVCFDYVQD
+338 NKQVKNVCFDYIQD
-352 NGIVSGRL
+352 NGIVSGKL

-410 ACLAGGKSQ
+410 SCLAGGKSQ
-419 IRKTDGT
+419 VRKTDGT
-426 MVMMPPRQKELDIFE
+426 MVMLPPKQKELDVFE
-441 ELIVN
+441 ELMID
-446 GKLDTQNRPNNIIHI
+446 GKLDTKNRPNNIIHI
-461 IKGRSSEFP
+461 VKGRSSAYP

-487 DLLVLDKDNNPIKIN
+487 DLLVLDKDNKPITIN
-502 KTYIEYD
+502 KTFIEYDE